1 MLQEQMSGELSPGRR
16 SPTAMSEPE
25 EVVEDHADVLNS
37 MSSLKHAAELLYELY
52 MKTGDDRFFFARTPQ
67 RCESDDKS
75 KIVTCPGSFAG
86 TCHAYNV
93 TK

>member
-1 MLQEQMSGELSPGRR
+1 MLCSELPSSGRRLSDAARVRLPQLMLQEQMSGELSPGRR

-25 EVVEDHADVLNS
+25 EAVEDHADVLNS

-67 RCESDDKS
+67 RC
-75 KIVTCPGSFAG
+75 C
-86 TCHAYNV
+86 
-93 TK
+93 

>member
-1 MLQEQMSGELSPGRR
+1 MRLPQLMLQEQMSGELSPGRR

-25 EVVEDHADVLNS
+25 EAVEDHADVLNS

-67 RCESDDKS
+67 RCCRELGCLCGQR
-75 KIVTCPGSFAG
+75 V
-86 TCHAYNV
+86 V
-93 TK
+93 V